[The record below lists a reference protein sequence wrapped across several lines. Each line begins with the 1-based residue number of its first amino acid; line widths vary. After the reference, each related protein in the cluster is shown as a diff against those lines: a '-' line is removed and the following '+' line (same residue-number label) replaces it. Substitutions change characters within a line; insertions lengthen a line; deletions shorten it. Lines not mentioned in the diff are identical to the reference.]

1 VKPTFCRDCDH
12 VVEDTRKR
20 SPHQWLCGRHK
31 RLEGQGFVDPD
42 LWIEMEP
49 FLKCSVVNGG
59 ICLLFEPRRV
69 NPDGK
74 GLTGMAD

>member
-1 VKPTFCRDCDH
+1 
-12 VVEDTRKR
+12 
-20 SPHQWLCGRHK
+20 
-31 RLEGQGFVDPD
+31 LEGQGFVDPD

-59 ICLLFEPRRV
+59 LCLLFEPRRV